1 MGEPMS
7 VVVVAEKPSVARDIA
22 KVLGAGTRR
31 QGYLE
36 GGGYRVTWALGHLV
50 TLAQPH
56 EIRPEWKRWRRDQLP
71 MLPPEWPLVVLDRTR
86 DQFEVIKALLAADD
100 AESVVEATDAG
111 REGELIF
118 RYIYDRCGCK
128 LPVRRLWISSLTAG
142 AIKKG
147 FSGLADG
154 AQYDSLAAAARG
166 RSQADWLV
174 GMNLSRAYTLGSSE
188 DELFSVGRVQTPTLS
203 MLVDREISIRE
214 FVPETFTE
222 VVAMFQPDG
231 SEATYPGTWF
241 KGKGKGKSPTRLPP
255 DGDQASIIMEQARRG
270 CASIEQVK
278 GEKKR
283 HKPPLLYD
291 LTELQRH
298 ANRLYGLSAD
308 KTLKLAQALYEKH
321 KLLSYPRTDSRH
333 LSADVAATLGQVVA
347 AVAAPYR
354 ELLAPGTGDKP
365 LGVRF
370 VDDKRV
376 TDHHAIIPTTASLQ
390 GKNLSREEK
399 LIYDLV
405 CRRLLAAWHPDHVTA
420 TTTVIT
426 RVDPPEGETWKPDRY
441 RSSGTS
447 VEVEGWKVMEPLSVL
462 RKKEKGKKKK
472 AEQLLPGGLAKGQGA
487 QVLKVEQ
494 RPGETRPPRPFT
506 EGTLLTAMETA
517 GKALEDKE
525 LSDAMRER
533 GLGTPATRASIIET
547 LLQRKYAQREKKN
560 LRATARGER
569 LIQQVHDEVK
579 SPAMTGQWEHRLK
592 LIEQGK
598 DELGGFMADIEAYV
612 KRVVGSALSRPKGA
626 APSPTSRA
634 REAPPS
640 PRPPQSPNSPP
651 SPSSSPSPSPLQ
663 NASLS
668 PSLTTAP
675 DKQKAAIPK
684 SMSDVLKQIFGHD
697 TFRPYQET
705 VCQEVI
711 NGDDVLLVMPTGAG
725 KSLCYQ
731 LPGLCRQAVTL
742 VVSPLIAL
750 MEDQV
755 AALQAL
761 GLRAERIHSGRK
773 RLESRQV
780 CRRYLDRDLDFLFI
794 APERLAVPGFPEFL
808 ARCKPGLIAVD
819 EAHCISQWG
828 HDFRPEYRMLGE
840 RLPLLRP
847 APVIALTAT
856 ATPTVQDDISEQ
868 LGLKQDRRHIHG
880 FRRTNIAIEA
890 AELSPRLRPAA
901 VRKVLEGVDRLPAI
915 VYAPTRKKTEAL
927 AADLSDKFSAAP
939 YHAGLSAEQRDR
951 CQAAFI
957 AGELQVVV
965 ATIAFGMGI
974 DKANLRTVIH
984 AALPGSVEGYYQEI
998 GRAGRDGKP
1007 SRAVLL
1013 YSYADRR
1020 THEYFLSR
1028 DYPEPEQLA
1037 HLFEMLD
1044 HTSRSSDAV
1053 RQRLG
1058 WEDELFQTALEK
1070 LWIHGGARVDPE
1082 ENVTRGDADWRTPY
1096 RKQRE
1101 HRQEQLER
1109 IYRYAEQPACR
1120 MLTLV
1125 KYFGDKEDSGETCGI
1140 CDACTPG
1147 QGLLTSFRAA
1157 SADEL
1162 LGMERILDALRR
1174 HDDQSA
1180 GKLHREALSD
1190 LGDRRAFE
1198 DLISG
1203 LERAGLVTRVED
1215 SFQKGAQTIQ
1225 FTRLRLTA
1233 EGVDPARGSLAEAVK
1248 MPGDRQAFEPNKPGR
1263 RRGGK
1268 KKKKDALAEIEAP
1281 AALVEALRQW
1291 RLDEA
1296 RRRNTPAFRILTN
1309 KTLGNIAAL
1318 QPTSEE
1324 ELLAAPGMGPGL
1336 LKKYGQAILR
1346 VLKENM

>member
-1 MGEPMS
+1 MFEQMS
-7 VVVVAEKPSVARDIA
+7 IVVVAEKPSVARDIA
-22 KVLGAGTRR
+22 KVLGAGARR
-31 QGYLE
+31 QGYIE
-36 GGGYRVTWALGHLV
+36 GKGYRVTWALGHLV

-56 EIRPEWKRWRRDQLP
+56 EIKPQWKRWRRDQLP
-71 MLPPEWPLVVLDRTR
+71 MLPASWPLTVLERTR
-86 DQFEVIKALLAADD
+86 DQYEIVKTLMSGEDV
-100 AESVVEATDAG
+100 EYVVEATDAG

-118 RYIYDRCGCK
+118 RYIYDRCGCDR
-128 LPVRRLWISSLTAG
+128 PVRRLWISSLTPD

-147 FSGLADG
+147 FAGLADG
-154 AQYDSLAAAARG
+154 AEYERLAAAARG

-174 GMNLSRAYTLGSSE
+174 GMNLSRAYTLGTSD

-203 MLVDREISIRE
+203 MLVDREVAIRE
-214 FVPETFTE
+214 FVPQKFIE
-222 VVAMFQPDG
+222 VVATFQPEG

-241 KGKGKGKSPTRLPP
+241 KGKGKGKTPTRLPP
-255 DGDQASIIMEQARRG
+255 DGEEAGAVAERAQRG
-270 CASIEQVK
+270 SASIEKVK
-278 GEKKR
+278 REKKR
-283 HKPPLLYD
+283 HKAPLLYD

-321 KLLSYPRTDSRH
+321 KLISYPRTDSRH
-333 LSADVAATLGQVVA
+333 LSKDVAATLGNVVK

-354 ELLAPGTGDKP
+354 DLLAPGTGDKP
-365 LGVRF
+365 LGKRF
-370 VDDKRV
+370 VDDKKV
-376 TDHHAIIPTTASLQ
+376 TDHHAIIPTTGSIQ
-390 GKNLSREEK
+390 GKSLAREEK

-426 RVDPPEGETWKPDRY
+426 RIDAPEGETWKPDRY

-447 VEVEGWKVMEPLSVL
+447 VEDEGWKVMEPLAVV

-472 AEQLLPGGLAKGQGA
+472 AEQLLPGGLSEGQPAK
-487 QVLKVEQ
+487 VLGTEQ

-517 GKALEDKE
+517 GKALDDKE

-547 LLQRKYAQREKKN
+547 LLHRKYIERQKKT
-560 LRATARGER
+560 LRATPKGER
-569 LIQQVHDEVK
+569 LIRQVHEEVK

-598 DELGGFMADIEAYV
+598 DELDGFMEDIEAYV
-612 KRVVGSALSRPKGA
+612 KRVVGSVLKPGGGG
-626 APSPTSRA
+626 SRA
-634 REAPPS
+634 GERGP
-640 PRPPQSPNSPP
+640 
-651 SPSSSPSPSPLQ
+651 SPSPSPPAREGTRVQ
-663 NASLS
+663 G
-668 PSLTTAP
+668 P
-675 DKQKAAIPK
+675 DGRGRGRGQEAR
-684 SMSDVLKQIFGHD
+684 SMQQVLKE
-697 TFRPYQET
+697 TFRHDSFRPHQET
-705 VCQEVI
+705 VCKKVI
-711 NGDDVLLVMPTGAG
+711 AGEDVLLVMPTGAG

-731 LPGLCRQAVTL
+731 LPGLCRQATTL

-755 AALQAL
+755 AALQAI
-761 GLRAERIHSGRK
+761 GLRAERIHSGRD
-773 RLESRQV
+773 RLASRQV
-780 CRRYLDRDLDFLFI
+780 CRRFLDNDLDFLFI

-808 ARCKPGLIAVD
+808 AKRKLGLIAVD

-840 RLPLLRP
+840 RLPMLRP
-847 APVIALTAT
+847 APVIGLTAT
-856 ATPTVQDDISEQ
+856 ATPAVQDDIAEQ
-868 LGLKQDRRHIHG
+868 LGLKHDNRHIHG

-901 VRKVLEGVDRLPAI
+901 VRKVLESEDRLPAI
-915 VYAPTRKKTEAL
+915 VYSPTRKKTEAL
-927 AADLSDKFSAAP
+927 AADLSNGFRAAP
-939 YHAGLSAEQRDR
+939 YHAGMTAEKRDA

-957 AGELQVVV
+957 AGELDVVV

-1020 THEYFLSR
+1020 THEFFFQR
-1028 DYPEPEQLA
+1028 DYPEPEELG
-1037 HLFEMLD
+1037 HLFEMID
-1044 HTSRSSDAV
+1044 DNPRPAEAI
-1053 RQRLG
+1053 RRRLN
-1058 WEDELFQTALEK
+1058 WDDEPFQTALEK

-1082 ENVTRGDADWRTPY
+1082 ENVTRGEAGWRRPY

-1101 HRQEQLER
+1101 HRQEQLEK

-1125 KYFGDKEDSGETCGI
+1125 NYFGDREDSGETCGV
-1140 CDACTPG
+1140 CDACAPG
-1147 QGLLTSFRAA
+1147 DGLLTSFRAA

-1162 LGMERILDALRR
+1162 IGMERILDALRR
-1174 HDDQSA
+1174 QDDQSA
-1180 GKLHREALSD
+1180 GKLHREELSD
-1190 LGDRRAFE
+1190 LGERHDFE
-1198 DLISG
+1198 DLVSG
-1203 LERAGLVTRVED
+1203 LERAGLLTRVED
-1215 SFQKGAQTIQ
+1215 SFSKGGQQIP

-1233 EGVDPARGSLAEAVK
+1233 DGANPGQSMLADAVK
-1248 MPGDRQAFEPNKPGR
+1248 MPGDTSAFEPKKPRR

-1268 KKKKDALAEIEAP
+1268 KKRKKDALDEIEAP

-1296 RRRNTPAFRILTN
+1296 KRRNTPAFRVLTN

-1324 ELLAAPGMGPGL
+1324 DLLAVPGMGPGL
-1336 LKKYGQAILR
+1336 LKKYGEAILK
-1346 VLKENM
+1346 VIEDSM